1 MSDEVNEFLGSSP
14 ELFQPIELSAQ
25 ALNRAMLEA
34 VEFVHAEGWD
44 NRPVLFALVPARIL
58 MQATGEMFG
67 DDADVSPLSLIIQ
80 EAIPEHIRPGSD
92 ELGDYLAR
100 IAWPEEVA
108 GVILAQEIEFLDSSA
123 DDSDDAA
130 GVAAERR
137 PARVFSGV
145 LRSQEQLTLLQL
157 RPTEEELAAAGP
169 FAEDNIE
176 LKGGPGV
183 APGVIKVL
191 SHTLLASPEDM

>member
-14 ELFQPIELSAQ
+14 ELFQPVELSAQ

-67 DDADVSPLSLIIQ
+67 EDADVSPLSLIVQ

-92 ELGDYLAR
+92 DLAR

-123 DDSDDAA
+123 DDSDNAA

-137 PARVFSGV
+137 PARIFSGV

>member
-1 MSDEVNEFLGSSP
+1 MIVVERPVRYHESAA
-14 ELFQPIELSAQ
+14 ELFASLGAASTGDAVLLESADIQSKEGLKSIAILRGSVRITCQGNRVVAQ
-25 ALNRAMLEA
+25 ALT
-34 VEFVHAEGWD
+34 
-44 NRPVLFALVPARIL
+44 P
-58 MQATGEMFG
+58 
-67 DDADVSPLSLIIQ
+67 S
-80 EAIPEHIRPGSD
+80 
-92 ELGDYLAR
+92 
-100 IAWPEEVA
+100 
-108 GVILAQEIEFLDSSA
+108 GVGIVRRLAQQLPDYVDSSGA
-123 DDSDDAA
+123 SGGDDAA

-137 PARVFSGV
+137 PARIFSGV

>member
-14 ELFQPIELSAQ
+14 ELFQPVELSTQ

-44 NRPVLFALVPARIL
+44 NRPALFALVPARIL

-130 GVAAERR
+130 GVDTVEKTVSLTSLCCGTRAEVMGETPTDDSTALSERAADWIRQR
-137 PARVFSGV
+137 AV
-145 LRSQEQLTLLQL
+145 
-157 RPTEEELAAAGP
+157 
-169 FAEDNIE
+169 
-176 LKGGPGV
+176 
-183 APGVIKVL
+183 
-191 SHTLLASPEDM
+191 